1 MLGRPMPQTADP
13 ELYLRLAAE
22 RSLLDG
28 EPAGPFGSTAVAV
41 ASAFGAL
48 GILPADLARGIA
60 TDYGLAN
67 MLRGRGAPILHRPAT
82 VGSGRTLRAPR
93 VVPLEAEI
101 AVPWGSV
108 QVHYVSLGDDSVV
121 VGITAHEGSPGA
133 MGRAGQPPQAQ
144 VTDDQG
150 TTVTTHFSGGGGG
163 SSGWTG
169 TLTAQGPLSKTTGWL
184 DIGGSRL
191 ELPEHGDREL
201 ETWVEDLPPR
211 PPALAYLWHR
221 MATAH
226 GPMQMHQPTL
236 GTVIDAL
243 VAVGALDGS
252 ESDLDT
258 LRLVASGRPGM
269 PGQPGLPEP
278 WASVLVRPGM
288 FLRRGPTG
296 VTPIGTVVGPVDG
309 VTTVLEVLQSDP
321 EGCNLQAVTS
331 PGALPNHHDPDAP
344 SLAWW
349 AEDDRGGTYLGFPN
363 GWSGGADY
371 ARGTLRF
378 GPLDP
383 EATEL
388 RVMPTGLTQ
397 RAVVRVPLCWKRP

>member
-1 MLGRPMPQTADP
+1 MLVDPMPQAADP
-13 ELYLRLAAE
+13 ERYLRLAAE

-28 EPAGPFGSTAVAV
+28 EHAGPFGGTVVAV

-48 GILPADLARGIA
+48 GVLPAERARAIA

-67 MLRGRGAPILHRPAT
+67 VLRGRGAPMIHRPAA
-82 VGSGRTLRAPR
+82 SSAARKLRAPR
-93 VVPLEAEI
+93 VVPLDAEI
-101 AVPWGSV
+101 ALAWGSV

-121 VGITAHEGSPGA
+121 VGITAREGSPGA

-150 TTVTTHFSGGGGG
+150 ATVMTHFAGGGGPA
-163 SSGWTG
+163 GWTG
-169 TLTAQGPLSKTTGWL
+169 TLTSQGPLSRTTRWL
-184 DIGGSRL
+184 EVGPTRF
-191 ELPEHGDREL
+191 ELPDDAERQL
-201 ETWVEDLPPR
+201 ETWVEDLAPR

-221 MATAH
+221 MATSH
-226 GPMQMHQPTL
+226 GPMQFHQPTIDA
-236 GTVIDAL
+236 VIDAL
-243 VAVGALDGS
+243 VAVGALDDAEPDIAS
-252 ESDLDT
+252 

-269 PGQPGLPEP
+269 PGHPLLPEP

-296 VTPIGTVVGPVDG
+296 VAAIGAVVGPVDG
-309 VTTVLEVLQSDP
+309 ITAVLEVLQSDP
-321 EGCNLQAVTS
+321 EGCNLQVVTS
-331 PGALPNHHDPDAP
+331 PPAFPNHHDVDAP
-344 SLAWW
+344 TFAWW
-349 AEDDRGGTYLGFPN
+349 AEDDRGGVYLGFAN
-363 GWSGGADY
+363 GWSGGADQ

-388 RVMPTGLTQ
+388 RIMPTGLSQ
-397 RAVVRVPLCWKRP
+397 RAVVRVPLSWGRAR